1 MKMQNSIPIFFSC
14 DDHYIPFLATSLR
27 SLIEHA
33 KQPLPYNVY
42 VLNNGLKPENMQNI
56 RDMATDRVS
65 VRFVDVSERVRPL
78 MHRLDLRDYY
88 TVSIYFRLFI
98 PAMFPELD
106 KAIYLDA
113 DTVLLSDIAELFFTD
128 LRGKLLA
135 AVPDAVIASRE
146 DFIRYAE
153 EGVGVNY
160 RRYFNSG
167 VLLMDLKK
175 MRAFDIEGQFVYLL
189 NTYRFDTVCPDQDY
203 LNVMCRDRVLYLSN
217 SWNKMSI
224 DQSPTPN
231 IHLIHYNMFNK
242 PWLYEDT
249 PYGEHFWHYAKQTV
263 YYNEIAAMRGNY
275 TEDDRKKDKIAERQ
289 LVEKTQTIVQLPNNF
304 KRILFDEVTEDY
316 ETDDFQFAA
325 RQA

>member
-1 MKMQNSIPIFFSC
+1 MKKQNSIPIFFSC
-14 DDHYIPFLATSLR
+14 DDRYIPFLATALR
-27 SLIEHA
+27 SLIDHA
-33 KQPLPYNVY
+33 KQPLPYQVY
-42 VLNNGLKPENMQNI
+42 ILNNGLRQDNMENI
-56 RDMATDRVS
+56 RAMETDRVS
-65 VRFVDVSERVRPL
+65 IRFVDVSERVWPL

-106 KAIYLDA
+106 KAVYLDA

-135 AVPDAVIASRE
+135 AVPDAVIASRA

-153 EGVGVNY
+153 QGVGVNY

-175 MRAFDIEGQFVYLL
+175 LRAFDIEGRFAYLL

-203 LNVMCRDRVLYLSN
+203 LNVMCRNRVLYLDSG
-217 SWNKMSI
+217 WNKMSI
-224 DQSPTPN
+224 DPSPTPV

-249 PYGEHFWHYAKQTV
+249 PYGEHFWRYAKKTA
-263 YYNEIAAMRGNY
+263 YYEEIAAMRGNY

-289 LVEKTQTIVQLPNNF
+289 LVEKTRTIVQLPNNF
-304 KRILFDEVTEDY
+304 KKILFDEVTEVY
-316 ETDDFQFAA
+316 ETEDFSLAA